1 MKKFFSL
8 LCALTLMVG
17 ANAVPQMK
25 VRGEVKQMPDVQ
37 APVRT
42 IGQRIDLGRSMFRAP
57 AGTPVSGITAVD
69 CSLYQNIWYID
80 AFDAS
85 DNLKAEFAFYNGKDD
100 QIAGQYTADG
110 QYALVFIVPA
120 AGDTVKASGVFNVAY
135 VSEGTQ
141 YPIYHITATD
151 LTDSLSRTFDFDF
164 QLEIFAYDYEK
175 YFYAMNYPDYCG
187 LYFDCDYEI
196 ALQDAPVVVTGDTI
210 EVAINGLKW
219 IDKVA
224 DAGWWQIYGYSADS
238 TYYVSFSNGNSVT
251 VAAGTYDFADMD
263 PDYTKFYI
271 GNDEVKF
278 DSGEIILSENLDG
291 TYHLVATMLARD
303 GKIYVLTL
311 DSKLPTI
318 SENVITLSY
327 NENTRSVEIATTN
340 ADNYFIYIESQ
351 EDYLGYQADYSQTA
365 VNAETDD
372 WISTVAYYGV
382 LSEYTY
388 SGNQSIDVIEFLGA
402 YVATDDYVALAAPVD
417 GSDRNGD
424 AKHLLFHLNYPE
436 DIENTDAPA
445 LKASKRL
452 IDGQLIIEKNGVKYN
467 AQGAAIK

>member
-8 LCALTLMVG
+8 LCAMTIVLG

-42 IGQRIDLGRSMFRAP
+42 IGQRIDLGHSMFRAP

-69 CSLYQNIWYID
+69 CSLYKSIWYMD

-85 DNLKAEFAFYNGKDD
+85 DNLKAEFVFYNGKDD
-100 QIAGQYTADG
+100 QIAGQYTSDG
-110 QYALVFIVPA
+110 QYAMVFIVPS

-135 VSEGTQ
+135 VAEGTQ

-151 LTDSLSRTFDFDF
+151 LTDSLNRSFDFDF

-175 YFYAMNYPDYCG
+175 YYYATNYPDYCG

-238 TYYVSFSNGNSVT
+238 TYYVSFSNGDSVT

-271 GNDEVKF
+271 GEDEVKF
-278 DSGEIILSENLDG
+278 DSGEIILSENPDG
-291 TYHLVATMLARD
+291 TYHLVATLLARD

-311 DSKLPTI
+311 DSKLPTV
-318 SENVITLSY
+318 SENVLALSY
-327 NENTRSVEIATTN
+327 DASSRSVVIAASN
-340 ADNYFIYIESQ
+340 NDPYFFYIESK
-351 EDYLGYQADYSQTA
+351 ADYDEYESDTTQA
-365 VNAETDD
+365 SLIEEIGA
-372 WISTVAYYGV
+372 WIYTMAQYQV
-382 LSEYTY
+382 LSSYTFT
-388 SGNQSIDVIEFLGA
+388 GNQTIPCVDFFGSYA
-402 YVATDDYVALAAPVD
+402 ATDDYIALAAPIAD
-417 GSDRNGD
+417 GEVNGV
-424 AKHLLFHLNYPE
+424 AKCLLFHFDYPE

-452 IDGQLIIEKNGVKYN
+452 LDGQLIIEKNNVLYN
-467 AQGAAIK
+467 AQGIQVR